1 MIRDQVLDNQIEWH
15 MNEIEKHLDQCFDN
29 INNFIDQVFFIDS
42 SISKSSNPKFELT
55 LPKIH
60 QFQLIHQSD
69 FQSRILQ
76 QLKPLINS
84 KIKDECQFQQQQQQH
99 QQSLIIQQQQS
110 NLKPF
115 TYQIIKEHS
124 IKQSEFCLAIAFNKD
139 SSIVATGCNEQI
151 KIYEFKQGMLK
162 LIQVLNQHNQ
172 YVNTLNFM
180 KKSNQIISGDQSGSI
195 LIWSSNNNTQWNC
208 SQTIKG
214 HINWVNCL
222 ILNYNEDIFI
232 SSSQDKT
239 IKFWIKQNEWICQ
252 QTITDH
258 TSYVYQI
265 SLNEQ
270 QNKLISC
277 GADKKILVIEYSE
290 QSQKWIVIQ
299 KINVECYGIRICFIN
314 NNLFTF
320 QPIQGNLMHVYEM
333 NSVSKQF
340 LKTKDIDVN
349 QGQEGYTL
357 FPQQFIK
364 QKQLLVN
371 KHDKYVNFI
380 RITQKDQFKLE
391 QSIQFGHNL
400 LFGQLSDDGQYF
412 ITWDRSNNE
421 IQIRTYIEQ

>member
-1 MIRDQVLDNQIEWH
+1 
-15 MNEIEKHLDQCFDN
+15 
-29 INNFIDQVFFIDS
+29 
-42 SISKSSNPKFELT
+42 
-55 LPKIH
+55 
-60 QFQLIHQSD
+60 
-69 FQSRILQ
+69 
-76 QLKPLINS
+76 
-84 KIKDECQFQQQQQQH
+84 
-99 QQSLIIQQQQS
+99 
-110 NLKPF
+110 
-115 TYQIIKEHS
+115 
-124 IKQSEFCLAIAFNKD
+124 
-139 SSIVATGCNEQI
+139 
-151 KIYEFKQGMLK
+151 MLK

-172 YVNTLNFM
+172 AVSTLNFM
-180 KKSNQIISGDQSGSI
+180 KKSNQIISGDESGSI

-232 SSSQDKT
+232 SSSSDNT

-391 QSIQFGHNL
+391 QSIQFGHNQL
-400 LFGQLSDDGQYF
+400 YGQLSDDGQYF
-412 ITWDRSNNE
+412 FTWDRSNQE